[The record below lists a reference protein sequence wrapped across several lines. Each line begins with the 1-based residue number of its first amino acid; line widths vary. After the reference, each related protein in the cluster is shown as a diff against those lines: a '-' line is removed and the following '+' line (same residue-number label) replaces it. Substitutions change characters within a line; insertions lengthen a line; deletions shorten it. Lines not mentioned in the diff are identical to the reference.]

1 LNKRILAFIVAV
13 WACFVLVSCGGGSGG
28 NATVSGLNDRVLA
41 SQEVTSALS
50 IGSLVIVNGWN
61 DTLPRAAPIQ
71 AGNSPGLMAISPSR
85 NFVAVFDASGKNIWG
100 INTLTEKAIG
110 DVNIPGLTQSIIVPT
125 SSPVAYAAIPGA
137 TLPGF
142 EFTGAVSMVNLQTQ
156 SILTIAVPQAQT
168 VVSDSTGTTLLV
180 FSNGSDF
187 ITLLN
192 PALASPPVDTSCL
205 QAIPNQNSPN
215 AVCTIISE
223 PMGSRPVYAIVN
235 GETAYVFNCGYE
247 CGGVTSSGAPAVPSI
262 AVLNLSS
269 LTVTATIQVNGAT
282 YGLLNESTLYVAGL
296 GTPTGPT
303 CASLTNPINPKT
315 AATYC
320 GTLDI
325 VNLSTMTDPYYNNAS
340 AEIAIP
346 DGFHNQMDLSFN
358 GQLFVGSKNC
368 TNIGDEDNPSGEVR
382 GCLAIYNTNSNALI
396 IPPDNGDVDGLQGF
410 TTRYIE
416 YVAEGG
422 NLRVYDTQT
431 GTLYINSQYLPQG
444 SIDIVGYVGDV
455 KAIDFF

>member
-1 LNKRILAFIVAV
+1 MNKRIFAFIVAV
-13 WACFVLVSCGGGSGG
+13 SACFALVSCGGGSGG

-41 SQEVTSALS
+41 SQEVTSAVS

-61 DTLPRAAPIQ
+61 DTLPRISPIQ
-71 AGNSPGLMAISPSR
+71 AGNSPGPMAISPSR
-85 NFVAVFDASGKNIWG
+85 DVVAAFDASSNSLYGV
-100 INTLTEKAIG
+100 NTATEKDIG
-110 DVNIPGLTQSIIVPT
+110 VIKIPGPTQSIIVPT
-125 SSPVAYAAIPGA
+125 SSPVAYAAIPSA
-137 TLPGF
+137 TIPGY
-142 EFTGAVSMVNLQTQ
+142 EFTGAVSMVNFEAV

-168 VVSDSTGTTLLV
+168 VVSNSTGTMLLV
-180 FSNGSDF
+180 FSNGSDS

-205 QAIPNQNSPN
+205 PASPN
-215 AVCTIISE
+215 PAVCTIVAE
-223 PMGSRPVYAIVN
+223 PTGSRPVYAIVN

-247 CGGVTSSGAPAVPSI
+247 CGGVTGSGSPAVPSI
-262 AVLNLSS
+262 AVLTLSS
-269 LTVTATIQVNGAT
+269 PSPSVTATINVNGAT
-282 YGLLNESTLYVAGL
+282 YGLLNDSTLYVAGL

-303 CASLTNPINPKT
+303 CASLANPSNPKT

-325 VNLSTMTDPYYNNAS
+325 VNVSTMTDPYYNNA
-340 AEIAIP
+340 AVEIAIP

-382 GCLAIYNTNSNALI
+382 GCLAIYNTNNNTLI
-396 IPPDNGDVDGLQGF
+396 IPPDNGDVNGLQGF

-431 GTLYINSQYLPQG
+431 DTLYINSQYLPQG